1 LKDLLNPILHSRI
14 IGDKT
19 PLVVLHGFLGSGDN
33 WKSLG
38 NKFAA
43 NGYQVHLIDQRNHGR
58 SFWSEEFNYR
68 ALVDD
73 LKTYCKEHHLK
84 EIILLGHSMG
94 GKAAM
99 LFAVSYPELV
109 KKLIVADIG
118 PKFYPQHHQTIL
130 GALSELNFQKLNTRN
145 AAEEVL
151 AKEIKNFGVRQFLMK
166 NLYWVKKGELG
177 LRINLKVLKE
187 KIEEVGVALPQDACF
202 AKATLFLKG
211 SNSDYIEDRDE
222 TLIKKHFPEAKIQ
235 TIANAGHWLHAENSS
250 DFYTYVI
257 DFCK

>member
-109 KKLIVADIG
+109 KK
-118 PKFYPQHHQTIL
+118 
-130 GALSELNFQKLNTRN
+130 N
-145 AAEEVL
+145 
-151 AKEIKNFGVRQFLMK
+151 
-166 NLYWVKKGELG
+166 
-177 LRINLKVLKE
+177 
-187 KIEEVGVALPQDACF
+187 
-202 AKATLFLKG
+202 
-211 SNSDYIEDRDE
+211 
-222 TLIKKHFPEAKIQ
+222 
-235 TIANAGHWLHAENSS
+235 
-250 DFYTYVI
+250 
-257 DFCK
+257 